1 MRRHPVLPAV
11 LALALLAGCG
21 SRLSQDELIA
31 RNAGTATVVVP
42 DAPAADPGDVVAAP
56 VPSPG
61 AVPAVDPGGAAPANS
76 AAPTGGPSEGAAP
89 ITTAGTG
96 GAKKSDRTAS
106 AAPKTDNQPITI
118 CSVSEMGGPA
128 GAAIA
133 QGVNG
138 LQAWVGDVN
147 SRGGVHG
154 HRIRLIVRDSNSD
167 PNVALAHVRAC
178 VENDGAVA
186 LVGGMAT
193 LTAAGYRSY
202 LESKRVPSIGGD
214 CGTYVYNSS
223 PVFFNQC
230 AAPETSVWAIA
241 QEAAKAGTANKKFAF
256 LYCQEASACANG
268 RKWMVDDRFVER
280 NGLELAYAKQF
291 SLTQLDFTSECT
303 AMKAA
308 GVTVVSAIVDPSGL
322 QRMGQS
328 CTRQGFNPVWV
339 QLYASVYSDTAT
351 KPGLGNIRLQMP
363 TMPFCCLT
371 GKDAQNTAF
380 QRYLTAFERFG
391 GLRAPGPA
399 VPLGWTSGVLFERFL
414 DEVAKV
420 SPSVTSAVLLRAADG
435 IRNETLG
442 GLVPAINL
450 TAGEKTPDSGCWFVM
465 EARNGGPFG
474 APDGLGL
481 TCRPR

>member
-1 MRRHPVLPAV
+1 MV
-11 LALALLAGCG
+11 LALALLTGCG

-31 RNAGTATVVVP
+31 LNPGTASVVAP
-42 DAPAADPGDVVAAP
+42 DAPAAEPADVVGAPVPASGAAAAVDPAVAAP
-56 VPSPG
+56 TSS
-61 AVPAVDPGGAAPANS
+61 AAPAGGTVGGAAPT
-76 AAPTGGPSEGAAP
+76 PTP
-89 ITTAGTG
+89 GTG
-96 GAKKSDRTAS
+96 GARTAADRTAP

-167 PNVALAHVRAC
+167 PNVALSHVRAC

-268 RKWMVDDRFVER
+268 RRWMVDDGFARR
-280 NGLELAYAKQF
+280 NGLDLAYAKQF

-328 CTRQGFNPVWV
+328 CARQGFNPVWV
-339 QLYASVYSDTAT
+339 QLYASVYADTAT

-371 GKDAQNTAF
+371 GKDAQNAAF
-380 QRYLTAFERFG
+380 QRYLTSFERYG

-420 SPSVTSAVLLRAADG
+420 SPTVTSAALLQAADG
-435 IRNETLG
+435 IKKETLG

-474 APDGLGL
+474 APDGLRL